1 MAECCLP
8 IFYCDNPCVLL
19 PLEESCGMQKF
30 NFLYLL
36 KLIEELVRLLDEL
49 GDEIYMYKLKDN

>member
-1 MAECCLP
+1 
-8 IFYCDNPCVLL
+8 
-19 PLEESCGMQKF
+19 MQKF

-49 GDEIYMYKLKDN
+49 GDEIYMYKLKNN